1 VERFLVDLNASVS
14 QVFDDVLADE
24 PDRVALISRNT
35 VFTYEELDARA
46 DAAAAVLAE
55 LGVRPKDRI
64 AVSLPNDGDIVVA
77 FHGAMR
83 LGAIWVGINQILAPP
98 EKLSLLDAADTAL
111 FIVDPRTGE
120 EMLPRLDAS
129 RVRSV
134 VVDPSDPDAEWGRLV
149 TEMLGAVR
157 PPTPDPLEPAAI
169 AYTSGTTGQPRGVV
183 HSQHNL
189 LLPGAAIASSRG
201 YDSGLRKGDFLPLT
215 ILNLL
220 ALTTLLAAQ
229 AGGRIVLMDKHDP
242 AGVVDWIRRESVTVW
257 NGVPALL
264 HSMVNDMSID
274 PADLRSLSE
283 VWTGGAS
290 CPESLRNAFME
301 RFGIP
306 LVSTYGLT
314 EAPTVVTMDP
324 VGRDHAEGA
333 SGKPLP
339 HLDVRIV
346 DEAGDE
352 VPTGSV
358 GEITVRSVIDGE
370 WGNLYT
376 PMLGYWGE
384 PSSRPDGPAEDGVL
398 RTGDLGSVDQDRRL
412 FVTDRKKLLI
422 IRGGANIYPAEVERV
437 LSDAPGVQACVVLGV
452 PDLRLGQRVVAV
464 VEEAPGQTVDTT
476 ALGEIC
482 AANLAKYKVP
492 EQFVVVPKLPR
503 NAMGKVK
510 GGELV
515 ELFEP

>member
-1 VERFLVDLNASVS
+1 MDLNASIS
-14 QVFDDVLADE
+14 QVLDDVLSED
-24 PDRVALISRNT
+24 PDRVALVSRNT
-35 VFTYEELDARA
+35 VLSYRELDAHA
-46 DAAAAVLAE
+46 DAAAAALAE

-64 AVSLPNDGDIVVA
+64 AVSLPNEADIVVA

-98 EKLSLLDAADTAL
+98 EKLALLDAADTPL
-111 FIVDPRTGE
+111 FIVDPRVGE
-120 EMLPRLDAS
+120 EMLPRIRAS

-134 VVDPSDPDAEWGRLV
+134 VADPSDPDAEWGRLV

-157 PPTPDPLEPAAI
+157 PPTPDPFEPAAL

-189 LLPGAAIASSRG
+189 LLPGAAIVASRG

-220 ALTTLLAAQ
+220 ALTTLLAAR
-229 AGGRIVLMDKHDP
+229 AGGRIVLMDKHDS
-242 AGVVDWIRRESVTVW
+242 AGVVDWIRREAVTVW

-264 HSMVNDMSID
+264 HSLVNDTSID
-274 PADLRSLSE
+274 PAHLGSLSE

-290 CPESLRNAFME
+290 CPEPLRNAFME

-324 VGRDHAEGA
+324 VDRDHAEGA

-346 DEAGDE
+346 DDAGNE

-358 GEITVRSVIDGE
+358 GEITVRSVVDGE
-370 WGNLYT
+370 WGNSYT

-384 PSSRPDGPAEDGVL
+384 PLSRDDGSADDGVL
-398 RTGDLGSVDQDRRL
+398 RTGDLGSVDEEGRL

-422 IRGGANIYPAEVERV
+422 IRGGSNIYPAEVERV
-437 LSDAPGVQACVVLGV
+437 LSEAPGVQACAVLGV
-452 PDLRLGQRVVAV
+452 PDARLGQRVVAV
-464 VEEAPGQTVDTT
+464 VEQAPGQTVDTT
-476 ALGEIC
+476 ALGELC
-482 AANLAKYKVP
+482 AANLARYKVP
-492 EQFVVVPKLPR
+492 EQFVIVQQLPR
-503 NAMGKVK
+503 NAMGKVIR
-510 GGELV
+510 GELV
-515 ELFEP
+515 ELFDSR

>member
-1 VERFLVDLNASVS
+1 MDLNASIS
-14 QVFDDVLADE
+14 QVFDEVLADD
-24 PDRVALISRNT
+24 PGRVALISRNT
-35 VFTYEELDARA
+35 VLTYKELDARA

-64 AVSLPNDGDIVVA
+64 AVSLPNEADIVVA

-98 EKLSLLDAADTAL
+98 EKVALLDAADTGL
-111 FIVDPRTGE
+111 FIVDSRTSDEMIPRIDT
-120 EMLPRLDAS
+120 S
-129 RVRSV
+129 RIRTV
-134 VVDPSDPDAEWGRLV
+134 VANPSDPEAEWGRLV
-149 TEMLGAVR
+149 TEMLGAPR
-157 PPTPDPLEPAAI
+157 PPTPDPFEPAAL

-189 LLPGAAIASSRG
+189 LLPGASIVASRD

-229 AGGRIVLMDKHDP
+229 AGGRIVLMDKHDS

-264 HSMVNDMSID
+264 YSMVNDKNID
-274 PADLRSLSE
+274 PADLGSLSE

-290 CPESLRNAFME
+290 CPEPLRNAFME

-324 VGRDHAEGA
+324 VDRDHAEGA

-346 DEAGDE
+346 DDTGNE

-358 GEITVRSVIDGE
+358 GEITVRAVKDGE
-370 WGNLYT
+370 WANSYT

-384 PSSRPDGPAEDGVL
+384 PTSARGWFWRRWCAPYRRPRFGRRGRQALRHGPQEALDHPGRIQHLSGRGREGPLGGSRGPGLRCARSPRRSAGPA
-398 RTGDLGSVDQDRRL
+398 RRCG
-412 FVTDRKKLLI
+412 
-422 IRGGANIYPAEVERV
+422 RGA
-437 LSDAPGVQACVVLGV
+437 ST
-452 PDLRLGQRVVAV
+452 
-464 VEEAPGQTVDTT
+464 GQTVDTT
-476 ALGEIC
+476 ALAELC

-492 EQFVVVPKLPR
+492 EQFVVVQELPR
-503 NAMGKVK
+503 NAMGKVVR
-510 GGELV
+510 GELV
-515 ELFEP
+515 ELFDS